1 VRYADVD
8 LIRHAINELFQ
19 EMPEGFRSL
28 ELLQMLRELFV
39 T

>member
-8 LIRHAINELFQ
+8 LIRHAINELLQ

-39 T
+39 A